1 MACGQ
6 VRAHQVVPT
15 RELGPNWVG
24 AIPTWG
30 ARGHPRARVRAQTWP
45 GSAAQLRS
53 GTRIFRPPHTPW
65 TLKSFVKNVILFRPF
80 SAQPRM
86 GRKAYP
92 CGAKFRPSGGGVPLE
107 KKRLTISPSLGQG
120 LPDTPAR
127 RASRGP
133 CLADRAQTRSVRG
146 HIPPSQGRNF
156 ACAGIGFPSS
166 ASGPS
171 SGPNAA
177 SKQDRPRPGKG
188 SKKAKKMA
196 FFPGLRRK
204 VQG

>member
-1 MACGQ
+1 M
-6 VRAHQVVPT
+6 
-15 RELGPNWVG
+15 G
-24 AIPTWG
+24 AIPTRG
-30 ARGHPRARVRAQTWP
+30 ARGPPERGSGPSELVRREGLKVQIWYTDF
-45 GSAAQLRS
+45 S
-53 GTRIFRPPHTPW
+53 GTPPQRQ
-65 TLKSFVKNVILFRPF
+65 LNEFCQKFVILFRHF
-80 SAQPRM
+80 SVRST
-86 GRKAYP
+86 GKWSESLSLRSEV
-92 CGAKFRPSGGGVPLE
+92 PSFGWGSAACNP
-107 KKRLTISPSLGQG
+107 RLTRSPSLGQG

-196 FFPGLRRK
+196 FFPDLRRK